1 MNLPN
6 DNSLCKGCGE
16 IYPYRTETCPVCHAE
31 CVSLDEYR
39 LGKAEGFHGGEIVKW
54 LACLF
59 MLTLVGMVVIML
71 SRNVSDSRLLGK
83 RDMLNEDIHK
93 LWIEKKCLDDELV
106 PARKIVAEAEAVKSE
121 KERLRMLS
129 SNLQATNEQLAARE
143 RAVATREHAVWER
156 ERKAEELSVLETQIR
171 KSKGLLAGLEG
182 EVQTRSNDLE
192 NINTKIGDIKG
203 KLAKLLNELAIK
215 EQELANMGQSTMALE
230 DRLKALSVSVATQS
244 AVWTNLAHGIV
255 LFEAETNRLSQLR
268 SETMRIGA
276 DIENRRDEFRLVTN
290 AIVQL
295 GIQRDLLNTEQGR
308 VEKTI
313 ERLRSLTNELARAA
327 VTATAEVVK
336 LRNQKTEL
344 EADVEVA
351 KQQNDVAARLKALGP
366 EIDAMKKTVSD
377 VGGTVTNFDM
387 AIGVMQTELSKA
399 VEAAKERLAGRE
411 VNQPDP
417 KEE

>member
-39 LGKAEGFHGGEIVKW
+39 LEKAEGFHGGEIVKW

-59 MLTLVGMVVIML
+59 MLTLVGMVVVML

-93 LWIEKKCLDDELV
+93 LWVEKKGLDDELV

-121 KERLRMLS
+121 KERLRVLS
-129 SNLQATNEQLAARE
+129 LNLQVTNEQLVARE
-143 RAVATREHAVWER
+143 RAVATREHTVGER
-156 ERKAEELSVLETQIR
+156 ERKVEELSVLETKIR
-171 KSKGLLAGLEG
+171 ESKRLLAGLEG
-182 EVQTRSNDLE
+182 KVQTQSNALE
-192 NINTKIGDIKG
+192 NIIS
-203 KLAKLLNELAIK
+203 ELAIK

-230 DRLKALSVSVATQS
+230 DRLKVLSVSVSTQS

-268 SETMRIGA
+268 GETMRLGA

-313 ERLRSLTNELARAA
+313 EQLRSLTNELARAA

-336 LRNQKTEL
+336 LRNQKAEL
-344 EADVEVA
+344 EADVDVA
-351 KQQNDVAARLKALGP
+351 KQQNEVAVRLKALGP

-399 VEAAKERLAGRE
+399 VEAAKERLAGKE
-411 VNQPDP
+411 GNQPDP

>member
-39 LGKAEGFHGGEIVKW
+39 LEKAEGFHGGEIVKW

-59 MLTLVGMVVIML
+59 MLTLVGMVVVML

-83 RDMLNEDIHK
+83 RDMLNEDIDK
-93 LWIEKKCLDDELV
+93 LKVEKRELDDQLV
-106 PARKIVAEAEAVKSE
+106 PAREIVAKAEAVKLE

-129 SNLQATNEQLAARE
+129 LHLQATNEQLAARE
-143 RAVATREHAVWER
+143 RAVAIREL
-156 ERKAEELSVLETQIR
+156 KAEELSVLETKIR
-171 KSKGLLAGLEG
+171 ESNKLLARLEG
-182 EVQTRSNDLE
+182 KVQTQSNALE
-192 NINTKIGDIKG
+192 NINTTIGEKQG
-203 KLAKLLNELAIK
+203 TLEKLLSELAIK
-215 EQELANMGQSTMALE
+215 EQGLADMGQSTIALE

-244 AVWTNLAHGIV
+244 AVWTNLAQGIV

-268 SETMRIGA
+268 SETMRLGA

-308 VEKTI
+308 MEKAI
-313 ERLRSLTNELARAA
+313 EQLRSLTNELARAA
-327 VTATAEVVK
+327 ATTTAEVVK
-336 LRNQKTEL
+336 LRNQKAEL
-344 EADVEVA
+344 DAEVDVA
-351 KQQNDVAARLKALGP
+351 KKRKDIAARLKALGP
-366 EIDAMKKTVSD
+366 ELDAMEKTVAD
-377 VGGTVTNFDM
+377 VSGTVTKFDK

-399 VEAAKERLAGRE
+399 VDAAKERLAVKE
-411 VNQPDP
+411 VNQPEP